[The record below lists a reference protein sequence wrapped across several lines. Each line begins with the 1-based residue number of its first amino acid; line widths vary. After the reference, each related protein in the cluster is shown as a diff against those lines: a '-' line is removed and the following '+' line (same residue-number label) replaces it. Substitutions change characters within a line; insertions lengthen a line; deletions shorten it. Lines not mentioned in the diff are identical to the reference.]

1 MVGPKQII
9 LPGLLLL
16 LVITP
21 AIGKVGLPRAVQVEL
36 RVVARELAVSR
47 RAQLL
52 ANRNAVA
59 AQEAVLAATTDEGG
73 RDLPDLRRR
82 AERAR
87 EVFYFWQSRCVSLE
101 QRRGDLRERR
111 RAWRRSDGAIAP
123 RQMPAAGAVE
133 VPFRSDRS
141 RSGWDGG
148 IGIRVEAGDWV
159 RAAAPGTVV
168 FAGTLPAY
176 GGVVVLD
183 HGLRVFTVYGGLGGA
198 EVALDAPVSVGARL
212 GQADLEGGGL
222 VYFSVRR
229 GREALDPQSWHRELE
244 SGKSLESSQE

>member
-1 MVGPKQII
+1 
-9 LPGLLLL
+9 
-16 LVITP
+16 
-21 AIGKVGLPRAVQVEL
+21 
-36 RVVARELAVSR
+36 
-47 RAQLL
+47 
-52 ANRNAVA
+52 
-59 AQEAVLAATTDEGG
+59 
-73 RDLPDLRRR
+73 
-82 AERAR
+82 
-87 EVFYFWQSRCVSLE
+87 
-101 QRRGDLRERR
+101 
-111 RAWRRSDGAIAP
+111 
-123 RQMPAAGAVE
+123 MPAAGAVE